1 MPSFNWGTRFGLLRV
16 SKFSRWYWLLT
27 GRVQETSRATSNP
40 RWPTLITHSQ
50 GQESNEDATP
60 LEQLDG
66 TTLFLGHAETGEIKG
81 GGREGGK
88 RGKEEEDHY
97 SRRRRD
103 NLPSSC
109 LSHSQP
115 QHNGSST
122 ALQQWH
128 SVAKTLPVRN
138 LAAGVFLHECSSGS
152 AWGDISVKHRHKLNI
167 GKSFIKHFIL
177 ILNMF
182 ICTRGFFFFFL

>member
-66 TTLFLGHAETGEIKG
+66 TTLFLGHAEAGEIKG
-81 GGREGGK
+81 GGGGGAREGK
-88 RGKEEEDHY
+88 
-97 SRRRRD
+97 RRRTTTVGDGVIICPAAASLTPGRNTMATAQRCNSD
-103 NLPSSC
+103 TWWQRRCLLETWLQAFFHMNAAVVRLGETLQCLLRAEDIKSTDTNYILVSHPSS
-109 LSHSQP
+109 
-115 QHNGSST
+115 
-122 ALQQWH
+122 
-128 SVAKTLPVRN
+128 
-138 LAAGVFLHECSSGS
+138 
-152 AWGDISVKHRHKLNI
+152 
-167 GKSFIKHFIL
+167 IL
-177 ILNMF
+177 L
-182 ICTRGFFFFFL
+182 